1 MIIDISPPVSE
12 SLPVWPGDRPFER
25 EIRMEISKGD
35 PVNLSS
41 IRMSPHLGAHADAP
55 WHYGDEGRRIDEQDL
70 EIYVGDCQ
78 VIRVDA
84 APGQSIRPED
94 LTASIE
100 APRVLFRTDTFGDP
114 DRFDEDF
121 AALSPRLIK
130 HLAGGG
136 VRLVG
141 IDTAG
146 VDLLAAEELVVHRAC
161 LEHDVAILERLLLR
175 DVEPGRYELIALP
188 LRLVGADGSPVRAV
202 LRTV

>member
-12 SLPVWPGDRPFER
+12 SLPVWPGERPFER
-25 EIRMEISKGD
+25 EIRMEIAEGD

-41 IRMSPHLGAHADAP
+41 IRLSPHLGAHADAP
-55 WHYGDEGRRIDEQDL
+55 WHFAGEGRRIDEQDL

-84 APGQSIRPED
+84 APGQSIRPDD
-94 LTASIE
+94 LPVPVE
-100 APRVLFRTDTFGDP
+100 APRVLIRTETFGDP

-121 AALSPRLIK
+121 AALSPELIA
-130 HLAGGG
+130 HLASRG

-141 IDTAG
+141 VDTAG
-146 VDLLAAEELVVHRAC
+146 VDLLSAEDLVVHRAC
-161 LEHDVAILERLLLR
+161 HEHDVAILERLLLR
-175 DVEPGRYELIALP
+175 DVSPGRYELIALP
-188 LRLVGADGSPVRAV
+188 LRIVGLDGSPVRAV